1 MLPKSYY
8 KYIINYPILQTFTPE
23 QKTSAVKMVYFL
35 RKNGTSTFSKNTLE
49 QWFGR
54 NYFYLVRL
62 FCDTNEFYDYE
73 NGICKSYWLK
83 PEVETYLNSF
93 TKIETLKYQTFEER
107 EIEEIVDENGRTLKS
122 PPKNAVLR
130 EDINGQRK
138 QSTVNISTILYID
151 YERLKEAI
159 EIIDVALKSQDMSTY
174 NLIFTPKKNRD
185 FQTLKLLLNDLETI
199 LLIAKNNFSN
209 QACIPVQYHE
219 LGCGRLQ
226 GIYLNPQNMVSEVRN
241 YIISNGGQ
249 GDGVFDYD
257 MSNCHFTLAYQLYN
271 QMVEKKIKSMNY
283 RSSQGIPFRRVQYQK
298 LKALENYLENKEQVR
313 NAIAVE
319 TGINWGSLAKIF
331 IISLLYGKRVG
342 KDMLEAS
349 PTLKELKAD
358 IDVLV
363 DVITKDQSAT
373 KKAIVNAMGKSK
385 EAKRLNK
392 YKKLNHILMGLE
404 SYIIDEMAQKYK
416 DNVLLLMYD
425 GFVANVNLWEI
436 TQYPQHFEIG
446 EWQFDVKFEMKKLRG
461 N

>member
-107 EIEEIVDENGRTLKS
+107 EIEEIVDENGRTLNV

-138 QSTVNISTILYID
+138 QSNVNISTVLYID

-159 EIIDVALKSQDMSTY
+159 EIIDVAIKSQDMSTY

-185 FQTLKLLLNDLETI
+185 FPALKLLLNDLETI
-199 LLIAKNNFSN
+199 LLIAKNNFSDLPN
-209 QACIPVQYHE
+209 IPVQYHE

-385 EAKRLNK
+385 EAQRLNK

-436 TQYPQHFEIG
+436 TQYPQHFSIG
-446 EWQFDVKFEMKKLRG
+446 EWEFDVKFEMKKLRG